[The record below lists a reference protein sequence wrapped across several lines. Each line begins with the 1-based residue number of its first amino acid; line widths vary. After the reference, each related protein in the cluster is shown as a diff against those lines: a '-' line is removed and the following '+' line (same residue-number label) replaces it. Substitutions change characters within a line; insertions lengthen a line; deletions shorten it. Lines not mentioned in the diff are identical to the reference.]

1 MSHENMYFAES
12 QMMGMLSDKVVQRV
26 ERQMRPR
33 KRAQPPTQT
42 VFTTTA
48 SGVFARVSVPA
59 AAESRDVPVVAEGAE
74 LLDGLSA
81 AERRELLLS
90 ANIQP
95 EHDAQPPSPTAEAQ
109 QAGGRSRPPMRPP
122 WARPRA
128 RASASASHR
137 EREDGDLNAAAKRP
151 RRSDKHMQHEKDHS
165 RLSFDADS

>member
-95 EHDAQPPSPTAEAQ
+95 EHDALPPSPTAEVR
-109 QAGGRSRPPMRPP
+109 QAGGRSRPPAPP

-128 RASASASHR
+128 RASASHR